1 MKNQVFHMLIGV
13 FFIPLFLS
21 GPRANAQE
29 APKYSNEF
37 LSIGVGARA
46 LAMSNAVTAISDDV
60 TSVYWNPAALTDI
73 EHRYQFSFQHAAYFA
88 GVANY
93 DYIGA
98 AMAVD
103 TDSHIGLAVIRLGID
118 DIPDTRLL
126 FDANG
131 RINYDNIN
139 FFSSADLAF
148 VFSYARGVSFI
159 SGDDFAEGGGLTF
172 GMNVKVVRRRVGEF
186 AHAWGFGADVSA
198 KYRYNNWDF
207 GLMLRDITTT
217 FNAWTIDSEELREVF
232 NQTNNEIPSNSL
244 EITLP
249 KMIVGGARSFKVNDK
264 IGALASADLVFTF
277 DGRRN
282 SIVSSRAVSIDP
294 QMGFEF
300 DYEKKY
306 YLRMGL
312 GNFQRVKE
320 FSVGD
325 ATTEETFWSF
335 QPNMGV
341 GLKLEDFTVDYALT
355 DIGNV
360 AESPYSHVFSITYSL
375 EKLPGIYA
383 KNKRRIKP
391 RKEKDE

>member
-1 MKNQVFHMLIGV
+1 
-13 FFIPLFLS
+13 
-21 GPRANAQE
+21 
-29 APKYSNEF
+29 
-37 LSIGVGARA
+37 
-46 LAMSNAVTAISDDV
+46 MSNAVTAITDDV
-60 TSVYWNPAALTDI
+60 TAVYWNPAALTDI

-103 TDSHIGLAVIRLGID
+103 TDSHIGLAMIRLGID

-126 FDANG
+126 FDSNG

-139 FFSSADLAF
+139 FFSAADMAF

-159 SGDDFAEGGGLTF
+159 SGDNFAEGGGLTF
-172 GMNVKVVRRRVGEF
+172 GVSIKVVRRKVGDF
-186 AHAWGFGADVSA
+186 AHAWGFGADIST
-198 KYRYNNWDF
+198 KYRYNDWDF

-217 FNAWTIDSEELREVF
+217 FNAWTINSEELREVF

-244 EITLP
+244 ELTLP
-249 KMIVGGARSFKVNDK
+249 KMIAGAARKFQINKK
-264 IGALASADLVFTF
+264 IGALASADVVFTF

-282 SIVSSRAVSIDP
+282 TVVKSRAVSIDP

-306 YLRMGL
+306 YLRMGI

-320 FSVGD
+320 FTTGD
-325 ATTEETFWSF
+325 VTSDETFWSF

-341 GLKLEDFTVDYALT
+341 GLKLEDFTIDYALT

-383 KNKRRIKP
+383 KDKRRIKP